1 MLQMT
6 KPSYEQ
12 MMDRDTHD
20 HHSCSFQWDCAN
32 CDKRL
37 CIRIVALARF
47 PCTHGTFEIIGF
59 ENNKDGRDHL
69 MVVKGN
75 VIDGTDILTRLHS
88 SCLTGDVLG
97 SLRCDCG
104 DQLRES
110 LNRIEQEGQG
120 ILLYLQQEGRG
131 IGLTNKI
138 KAYMIQDRGLD
149 TYDANVYLGFE
160 PDERQYELAA
170 GMLKRLNV
178 KSIRLLTNNPRKI
191 EQLAK
196 FGVVV
201 KKRVP
206 LEIPPNEFNRFY
218 LQTKKSRLGHLLTL

>member
-1 MLQMT
+1 
-6 KPSYEQ
+6 
-12 MMDRDTHD
+12 
-20 HHSCSFQWDCAN
+20 
-32 CDKRL
+32 
-37 CIRIVALARF
+37 
-47 PCTHGTFEIIGF
+47 
-59 ENNKDGRDHL
+59 
-69 MVVKGN
+69 
-75 VIDGTDILTRLHS
+75 
-88 SCLTGDVLG
+88 
-97 SLRCDCG
+97 
-104 DQLRES
+104 
-110 LNRIEQEGQG
+110 
-120 ILLYLQQEGRG
+120 
-131 IGLTNKI
+131 
-138 KAYMIQDRGLD
+138 MIQDRGLD

>member
-1 MLQMT
+1 MT
-6 KPSYEQ
+6 KLSYVQ
-12 MMDRDTHD
+12 MMHRDTQEYNA
-20 HHSCSFQWDCAN
+20 CSFKWDCAN

-47 PCTHGTFEIIGF
+47 PSKYGNFEIIGF
-59 ENNKDGRDHL
+59 ENNKDGKDHL
-69 MVVKGN
+69 MIVKGN
-75 VIDGTDILTRLHS
+75 VTGGIDILTRLHS

-110 LNRIEQEGQG
+110 LNLIEQADEG

-170 GMLKRLNV
+170 GMLKRLSV

-196 FGVVV
+196 FGVLV

-218 LQTKKSRLGHLLTL
+218 LQTKKSRFGHLLTLEKP